1 MKHNLLFCAAV
12 LAASSSWGAVPT
24 SVTISGD
31 GLADSETAP
40 VECTQISDG
49 NFQAFVELKAGQPF
63 TVKGGDGT
71 VYTFNNAQSNL
82 NGVYKIDLNFNE
94 ANPTLNLKQI
104 KHLMLKHCW
113 TGTDFVLDYVG
124 NGTWAGAFNW
134 SVLSSQDDR
143 YQIAMRYPRDDDHY
157 HKWGPVNTGNDAKP
171 NGTAEYFYIKEAP
184 NASQWDPKWKI
195 DDKYK
200 DGQSHLIVV
209 TMRGTYTHTIAEIGT
224 VPTSL
229 TVTGSALTEGSS
241 FDLNKVDDYTYE
253 LFTRLK
259 AGELAFN
266 SGNTAYTIEN
276 GKIAAKAGAV
286 NVAKDGIYC
295 INVNFASGAASV
307 KEVNSLKFYHLTSFG
322 PKGES
327 LEYKENGIWSG
338 NVDIPDADDR
348 YRLEMYIDGDIQ
360 HWGTKTHTG
369 MKPSQ
374 TTLGESYF
382 NIKRVP
388 WTFWGDEFKF
398 EDSQKGKSTPLTVKF
413 NSPVYTHNFTEYIS
427 TGIDDVTVEENAPV
441 EYYNLQGVRV
451 ENPANGLYIRRQGNT
466 ATKVL
471 VK

>member
-12 LAASSSWGAVPT
+12 LAASSAWAAVPT

-49 NFQAFVELKAGQPF
+49 NFQAFAELKAGQPF

-71 VYTFNNAQSNL
+71 VYTFNNAQSDL

-134 SVLSSQDDR
+134 SVLGNQDDR
-143 YQIAMRYPRDDDHY
+143 YQIAMRYPRDDDSY

-171 NGTAEYFYIKEAP
+171 NGTAEYFYMKEAP
-184 NASQWDPKWKI
+184 SASQWDPKWKI

-224 VPTSL
+224 IPTSL
-229 TVTGSALTEGSS
+229 TVTGTALAEGSS
-241 FDLNKVDDYTYE
+241 FELNKVDDYTYE

-259 AGELAFN
+259 AGELN
-266 SGNTAYTIEN
+266 LTSGNTNYTIEN

-307 KEVNSLKFYHLTSFG
+307 KEVNSVKFYPLGKFG
-322 PKGES
+322 AAGEALQYMGKGEW
-327 LEYKENGIWSG
+327 LGA
-338 NVDIPDADDR
+338 VDIAEDENIQFNPND
-348 YRLEMYIDGDIQ
+348 YRIEMTIDNDIQ
-360 HWGTKTHTG
+360 HWGNAG
-369 MKPSQ
+369 DMK
-374 TTLGESYF
+374 L
-382 NIKRVP
+382 KRVP
-388 WTFWGDEFKF
+388 WTFWNNQFNFGKAI
-398 EDSQKGKSTPLTVKF
+398 KGEKF
-413 NSPVYTHNFTEYIS
+413 NLRANYSQMPYIHS
-427 TGIDDVTVEENAPV
+427 IEAYDPSTTGIDDVTVDENAPV

-451 ENPANGLYIRRQGNT
+451 ENPANGLYIRRQGNK